1 MIIAETLK
9 RLINYDAAT
18 LTQLIQTAG
27 YKDDKF
33 TSCKFLGMTNGGQFV
48 YMVVFLVEGGTD
60 STKVYINHREH
71 KVSIKVDESEFWQYN

>member
-33 TSCKFLGMTNGGQFV
+33 TSCKFLGMTTGGQFC
-48 YMVVFLVEGGTD
+48 YFCVFHVKGGTD
-60 STKVYINHREH
+60 SVKVYVTYDQAEGTV
-71 KVSIKVDESEFWQYN
+71 KAGY